1 MKKQYKILIVSLA
14 ILLVVVGLLII
25 KNINKKP
32 VYNPD
37 DVVDLGSITYDPYDL
52 YIDEIWTFEEYQQNM
67 SDLEVIGEYV
77 DGELV
82 EVIDLGDVGI
92 LGSSI
97 KVDNA
102 ETDFT
107 IDPEKLESSM
117 AAGLEGALVDDPDNN
132 EQPGDGELASG
143 ENSEGD
149 TNPDATTPDNNNPD
163 EPDPGTEDPMTY
175 RAAVTE
181 YVSADRSCQNLGYI
195 VYAPENAN
203 SNTPIF
209 LFLHGV
215 GENGAGYDRF
225 VGTFGFLKYLV
236 TGSWKPNYIIVAPIM
251 VGGSNWTS
259 QSGSVQSLLGEVI
272 ANYGGNWDSLYV
284 GGFSA
289 GADAITPLAK
299 SINFQGAIYM
309 AGYMGGVNNST
320 DPYTLM
326 SMWSGKNVFY
336 FRDSLYKGGGYGYQ
350 ADYINKVS
358 EIASSYNVNFIQVDM
373 NWGHYSAMADAAF
386 LPGYFVDSQGKSCH
400 DAISDLIY

>member
-1 MKKQYKILIVSLA
+1 MKILIVSLA
-14 ILLVVVGLLII
+14 ILFVVAGILIV
-25 KNINKKP
+25 KNINSNKKP

-37 DVVDLGSITYDPYDL
+37 EVIDLGTISYNGYDL
-52 YIDEIWTFEEYQQNM
+52 IIDQIWEFNDYQNTNM
-67 SDLEVIGEYV
+67 DIDIIGEYV
-77 DGELV
+77 DGEMV

-92 LGSSI
+92 LGSSL

-102 ETDFT
+102 DTDFT
-107 IDPEKLESSM
+107 IDPDKLE
-117 AAGLEGALVDDPDNN
+117 AAMSAGMEGALVDDPDNQETGN
-132 EQPGDGELASG
+132 GQEADSG
-143 ENSEGD
+143 NNNTD
-149 TNPDATTPDNNNPD
+149 NPDNNSNPTVTD
-163 EPDPGTEDPMTY
+163 PDEDPMTY

-181 YVSADRSCQNLGYI
+181 YVSPDRSCQNLGYI

-225 VGTFGFLKYLV
+225 VGTFGFLKYLI
-236 TGSWKPNYIIVAPIM
+236 TGSWKPNFIVVAPIM
-251 VGGSNWTS
+251 VKGSNWTS
-259 QSGSVQSLLGEVI
+259 QSGSIQSLLGEVI
-272 ANYGGNWDSLYV
+272 GNYGGNWDSLYI

-309 AGYMGGVNNST
+309 AGYMGGVNNTT

-336 FRDSLYKGGGYGYQ
+336 FRDSLYSGGGYGYQ
-350 ADYINKVS
+350 ADYVNKAN
-358 EIASSYNVNFIQVDM
+358 EIASSYNVNFIQIDM